1 MDEEILTP
9 EEQNQLVQDSLQ
21 ENGEGG
27 VIGENKSVPFDENSQ
42 KGEVSQEAPGLQ
54 GDELPPDPNA
64 DFMGYV
70 QWLGKK
76 TQTQQD
82 QAQPGQTR
90 LDQAQS
96 GQAQQELAQQELA
109 QAQDNQNTSVPSE
122 AEKLRSFFNQSVA
135 TIKHKHHD
143 FDQAADFVYDM
154 RAKQLAS
161 CASLYPERAN
171 PKVIDTLI
179 GNELKQ
185 ILRDCAQNKQNPAQ
199 VIYSIAQNMGYTNKQ
214 GNTVNIVAPMQNTV
228 EHVQERQ
235 NSARTLSAYNGLNPK
250 GPMSL
255 EMLDKMSEAEF
266 STWIDD
272 PNNKTAFNRLMG
284 DVDL

>member
-21 ENGEGG
+21 ENGEGEA
-27 VIGENKSVPFDENSQ
+27 IGENESISFDDNSK
-42 KGEVSQEAPGLQ
+42 KGEVSQEAPKLQ
-54 GDELPPDPNA
+54 GDEVQPDPNA

-82 QAQPGQTR
+82 QT
-90 LDQAQS
+90 
-96 GQAQQELAQQELA
+96 QQELV
-109 QAQDNQNTSVPSE
+109 QAQDDKNTSAPSE
-122 AEKLRSFFNQSVA
+122 AEQLRSFFNQSVA

-161 CASLYPERAN
+161 CASLYPERAD

-199 VIYSIAQNMGYTNKQ
+199 VIYSIAHNMGYTNKQ
-214 GNTVNIVAPMQNTV
+214 GNTVNTVAPMQNVV

-266 STWIDD
+266 SIWIDD
-272 PNNKTAFNRLMG
+272 PNNKAAFNRLMG

>member
-9 EEQNQLVQDSLQ
+9 EEQNQLVQDPLQ
-21 ENGEGG
+21 ENREGG
-27 VIGENKSVPFDENSQ
+27 AIEENENIPFDDNSQ
-42 KGEVSQEAPGLQ
+42 KGKVSQEALGLQ
-54 GDELPPDPNA
+54 GGEVQPDPNA

-76 TQTQQD
+76 TQTQQ
-82 QAQPGQTR
+82 GQI
-90 LDQAQS
+90 
-96 GQAQQELAQQELA
+96 QQELV
-109 QAQDNQNTSVPSE
+109 QAQDDKNTSVPSE
-122 AEKLRSFFNQSVA
+122 AEQLRSFFNQSVA
-135 TIKHKHHD
+135 TIKREHHD

-171 PKVIDTLI
+171 PKVIDALI

-199 VIYSIAQNMGYTNKQ
+199 VIYSIAHNMGYTNKQ
-214 GNTVNIVAPMQNTV
+214 GNTVASMQNVV

-272 PNNKTAFNRLMG
+272 PNNKAAFNRLMG

>member
-9 EEQNQLVQDSLQ
+9 EEQNQLMQDPLQ
-21 ENGEGG
+21 EHGEGG
-27 VIGENKSVPFDENSQ
+27 AIGEKASMPLGENSQ
-42 KGEVSQEAPGLQ
+42 KSEVSQEFSGHQ
-54 GDELPPDPNA
+54 GDELPPDPNT

-76 TQTQQD
+76 TQTQQ
-82 QAQPGQTR
+82 
-90 LDQAQS
+90 
-96 GQAQQELAQQELA
+96 ELAQQN
-109 QAQDNQNTSVPSE
+109 QAQKELVQAQGDQNATAPSE
-122 AEKLRSFFNQSVA
+122 AEQLRSFFNQSVA
-135 TIKHKHHD
+135 AVKHKHFD

-161 CASLYPERAN
+161 CASLYPERAD
-171 PKVIDTLI
+171 PKVIDVLI

-185 ILRDCAQNKQNPAQ
+185 ILRDCAQSKQNPAQ
-199 VIYSIAQNMGYTNKQ
+199 VIYSIAQNMGYTSKQ
-214 GNTVNIVAPMQNTV
+214 GNTVNTVSPTQNTV

-235 NSARTLSAYNGLNPK
+235 NSARTLAAYNGLNPK

-266 STWIDD
+266 SIWIDD
-272 PNNKTAFNRLMG
+272 PNNKAAFNRLMG